1 MDYEDGYYCL
11 SINVPLETLTPQVL
25 NQIISLA
32 VGLWGVSSKIRM
44 PKRDQGKAMYRLT
57 GKSLARKNI
66 Q

>member
-32 VGLWGVSSKIRM
+32 VGL
-44 PKRDQGKAMYRLT
+44 
-57 GKSLARKNI
+57 
-66 Q
+66 